1 MKFRRLPMELRQLQ
15 YFITVCEELHFT
27 KAADRLGISQPTL
40 SQQIKVLEDELN
52 TPLFDRIGKK
62 IRITEAGKLLQQYS
76 TQMLRDLQ
84 NAKMSIA
91 ELQVNQRGTLRIA
104 VLPSDL
110 DYRMGSIWIAFH
122 QLFPNVRLE
131 IMPTIEIQDMVFED
145 KVDIGIGLAAL
156 PDQRLVQ
163 IPLGTESYSL
173 FVPATHALAQRVEIE
188 LEELLQLPLILY
200 PVGFVGRK
208 LLDDCFQSKG
218 WKIQTMMDNGS
229 AASQLQLVKAGIG
242 FSIHPHG
249 LLAALSD
256 DELTAIPIV
265 NHAPVRS
272 IELLYRTDRYMSA
285 AATMFISLI
294 EKHFEDQAKNL

>member
-1 MKFRRLPMELRQLQ
+1 MELRQLQ

-91 ELQVNQRGTLRIA
+91 ELQINQRGTLRIA

-131 IMPTIEIQDMVFED
+131 IIPTIEIQDMVFED

-156 PDQRLVQ
+156 SDQRLVQ

-173 FVPATHALAQRVEIE
+173 FVPANHALAQRVEIE

-218 WKIQTMMDNGS
+218 WKVQTMMDNGS

-242 FSIHPHG
+242 FSIHPHA
-249 LLAALSD
+249 LLTALSD

-265 NHAPVRS
+265 NHTPVRS

-294 EKHFEDQAKNL
+294 EKHFSEQAKNL

>member
-1 MKFRRLPMELRQLQ
+1 MELRQLQ

-27 KAADRLGISQPTL
+27 KAADQLGISQPTL
-40 SQQIKVLEDELN
+40 SQQIKVLEDELG

-122 QLFPNVRLE
+122 QLYPNVRLE
-131 IMPTIEIQDMVFED
+131 IVPTIEIHDMVIED
-145 KVDIGIGLAAL
+145 KVDIGIGLSSIS
-156 PDQRLVQ
+156 DRRMVQ
-163 IPLGTESYSL
+163 IPLTTEKYSL
-173 FVPATHALAQRVEIE
+173 FVPSGHILAQRAEIE

-208 LLDDCFQSKG
+208 LIDDCFQSKG
-218 WKIQTMMDNGS
+218 WKVQTVMDNGS

-242 FSIHPHG
+242 FSIHPHA
-249 LLAALSD
+249 LLIDLPD
-256 DELTAIPIV
+256 DQLTAIPIV

-272 IELLYRTDRYMSA
+272 IELLHRTDRYMSA
-285 AATMFISLI
+285 AAHMFMELI
-294 EKHFEDQAKNL
+294 QKHFAHNTKNL

>member
-1 MKFRRLPMELRQLQ
+1 MELRQLQ

-40 SQQIKVLEDELN
+40 SQQIKVLEDELS

-91 ELQVNQRGTLRIA
+91 ELQINQRGTLRIA

-110 DYRMGSIWIAFH
+110 DYRMGAIWIAFH

-131 IMPTIEIQDMVFED
+131 IVPTIEIHDMVIED
-145 KVDIGIGLAAL
+145 KVDIGIGLSGVL
-156 PDQRLVQ
+156 DRRMVQ
-163 IPLGTESYSL
+163 VPLSTETYSL
-173 FVPATHALAQRVEIE
+173 FVPSGHALTQRAEIE

-208 LLDDCFQSKG
+208 LIDDCFQSKG
-218 WKIQTMMDNGS
+218 WKVQTLMDNGS

-242 FSIHPHG
+242 FSIHPHA
-249 LLAALSD
+249 LLEDLPD
-256 DELTAIPIV
+256 DQLIAIPIV
-265 NHAPVRS
+265 NDAPVRS
-272 IELLYRTDRYMSA
+272 IELLHRTDRYMSVA
-285 AATMFISLI
+285 AQMFIELI
-294 EKHFEDQAKNL
+294 QKHFAHNTKSL

>member
-1 MKFRRLPMELRQLQ
+1 MELRQLQ

-173 FVPATHALAQRVEIE
+173 FVPAIHALAQRVEIE

-218 WKIQTMMDNGS
+218 WKVQTMMDNGS

-249 LLAALSD
+249 LLASLSD

-265 NHAPVRS
+265 NHTPVRS

-294 EKHFEDQAKNL
+294 EKHFADQAKNL

>member
-1 MKFRRLPMELRQLQ
+1 MELRQLQ

-27 KAADRLGISQPTL
+27 KAADQLGISQPTL
-40 SQQIKVLEDELN
+40 SQQIKVLEDELG

-122 QLFPNVRLE
+122 QLYPNVRLE
-131 IMPTIEIQDMVFED
+131 IIPTIEIHDMVIED
-145 KVDIGIGLAAL
+145 KVDIGIGLSSIS
-156 PDQRLVQ
+156 DRRMVQ
-163 IPLGTESYSL
+163 IPLTTEKYSL
-173 FVPATHALAQRVEIE
+173 FVPSDHVLAQRAEIA

-208 LLDDCFQSKG
+208 LIDDCFQSKG
-218 WKIQTMMDNGS
+218 WKVQTVMDNGS

-242 FSIHPHG
+242 FSIHPHA
-249 LLAALSD
+249 LLIDLPD
-256 DELTAIPIV
+256 DQLTAIPIV

-272 IELLYRTDRYMSA
+272 IELLHRTDRYMSA
-285 AATMFISLI
+285 AAHMFMELI
-294 EKHFEDQAKNL
+294 QKHFAHNTKNL

>member
-1 MKFRRLPMELRQLQ
+1 MELRQLQ

-91 ELQVNQRGTLRIA
+91 ELQINQRGTLRIA

-131 IMPTIEIQDMVFED
+131 IIPTIDIQDMVFAD

-173 FVPATHALAQRVEIE
+173 FVPSTHELAQRVDIA

-200 PVGFVGRK
+200 PVGFVGRT

-218 WKIQTMMDNGS
+218 WKVQTMMDNGS

-242 FSIHPHG
+242 FSIHPHA
-249 LLAALSD
+249 LLAALPD

-265 NHAPVRS
+265 NRTPVRS

-285 AATMFISLI
+285 AAKMFISLI
-294 EKHFEDQAKNL
+294 EKHFADQVKNL